1 MNIYISFMP
10 HWPVKTLY
18 WVWQLV
24 IVQLVCHVPFLWD
37 GFSRTLEIKTSTH
50 DVTSTQ
56 NYTAAPKNSTI
67 DWAEHNQWQYAIV

>member
-1 MNIYISFMP
+1 MIWGTIQGALNKS
-10 HWPVKTLY
+10 PVTCI
-18 WVWQLV
+18 QDDRV

-56 NYTAAPKNSTI
+56 NYTAPKNSTI
-67 DWAEHNQWQYAIV
+67 DWAEHNQ